1 MKVAIEP
8 LVPSELPKMLE
19 ALRNINKS
27 YSLISRIYI
36 FQEMIVKLFFLNL
49 RKKSETE
56 IVLKVFF
63 IYNDVVIISCY
74 LILNYIL

>member
-1 MKVAIEP
+1 
-8 LVPSELPKMLE
+8 
-19 ALRNINKS
+19 
-27 YSLISRIYI
+27 
-36 FQEMIVKLFFLNL
+36 MIVKLFFLNL